1 MEEKIL
7 KGDAKNL
14 LRFLEG
20 TDKRFVIPVYQ
31 RNYDWKTEQCDQLF
45 NDLIKLSI
53 FKRKNH
59 FLGSIVSY
67 FNPDGY
73 EQEYLIIDGQQ
84 RLTTISILLVA
95 IYHILKN
102 KILNSK
108 NNRLA
113 EKIYNSYLVDD
124 FNDDR
129 PEEIRLKLKSIKKD
143 RDAFESLFNPND
155 GLIQNS
161 NITINYKHF
170 YNRIKNIQQD
180 KITIDDLYN
189 SISNLIII
197 DICLSGD
204 DNPQLI
210 FESLN
215 STGLN
220 LNEGDKIRNYIL
232 MGLSPR
238 KQEYYYSNYWN
249 KIEENTK
256 YDVSSFIRD
265 YLSIKRHITP
275 AIKKVYFNFKDYV
288 EKPIKDIEN
297 IEDLLK
303 DLKKYSNWYEKLLNA
318 NTDNKKLNEFIKRL
332 NRLEITVTRPF
343 FLEIFNLN
351 YENKLTTTDML
362 MIFEIIESYIFRRNM
377 CDLPTNA
384 LNKIF
389 LTLNKEI
396 LKLDNTIKDYVEKL
410 KYILNNKKEKAHFPT
425 DVEFVDS
432 ITHKNIYCLSSKT
445 KSYLFE
451 RLENKSNM
459 EIKNIYD
466 MLDNGICSIEHIIP
480 QHLTPAWKNSL
491 GYDYEEIHQTWLHRL
506 ANLTLTSYNSNYS
519 NSTFETKRDLKEIGL
534 KESGFRM
541 NQLIAQKEKWG
552 IDELKE
558 RNKYLTEEILNL
570 WKYFESSYQP
580 AEKPLDEYSL
590 DDEFSFTSKTIIKF
604 RFQGAGQPSNS
615 WVDMYQKVLTML
627 HQLDKSVLN
636 KLAVSDENTDIASH
650 ISNSNSNFR
659 RSYKVDENIYVLTST
674 STQSKINILKK
685 LFQLYNIDNNELTF
699 FLKSN

>member
-1 MEEKIL
+1 M

-20 TDKRFVIPVYQ
+20 ADKRFVIPVYQ
-31 RNYDWKTEQCDQLF
+31 RNYDWKIEQCKQLF
-45 NDLIKLSI
+45 NDLIKLSVSN
-53 FKRKNH
+53 RKNH

-84 RLTTISILLVA
+84 RLTTVSILLLA
-95 IYHILKN
+95 IYHIIKN
-102 KILNSK
+102 KLLKSK
-108 NNRLA
+108 NNLLA
-113 EKIYNSYLVDD
+113 EKIYDYYLVDRY
-124 FNDDR
+124 R

-143 RDAFESLFNPND
+143 RDAFQSLFNSND
-155 GLIQNS
+155 ELIQNS
-161 NITINYKHF
+161 NITINYKYF
-170 YNRIKNIQQD
+170 YERILKNEIS
-180 KITIDDLYN
+180 IDDLYDC
-189 SISNLIII
+189 ISRLIII
-197 DICLSGD
+197 DISLTSE

-265 YLSIKRHITP
+265 YLSIKQHITP

-288 EKPIKDIEN
+288 EYSIKD

-303 DLKKYSNWYEKLLNA
+303 DLKKYSNWYEKLLKA
-318 NTDNKKLNEFIKRL
+318 NTNNKKLNEFIKRL
-332 NRLEITVTRPF
+332 NRLEISVMRPF
-343 FLEIFNLN
+343 LLEIFNLN
-351 YENKLTTTDML
+351 YENKLTDTDML
-362 MIFEIIESYIFRRNM
+362 MIFEIIESYIFRRSI

-491 GYDYEEIHQTWLHRL
+491 GYDYEKIHQTWLHRL

-580 AEKPLDEYSL
+580 VEKPLDEYSL

-604 RFQGAGQPSNS
+604 RFQGVGQPSNS

-659 RSYKVDENIYVLTST
+659 RSYKVDENIYVLTNT